1 MSVPN
6 RPESEYNAALKM
18 WGGKW
23 GAAIPLLLLI
33 CGLLWLS
40 LHGPATP
47 KNFWSIGFAAICIGL
62 FLSKTPKE
70 YCATVLRGFNNKS
83 VGVLCASWI
92 FASVFG
98 QIMQAGGI
106 IEGLL
111 WFGLNVGAQSSVF
124 TVITFLAAMLFS
136 LGTGTANGTILAL
149 TPVMFPAGVFL
160 GADPAFLAVAI
171 LSAAPW
177 GTAIPP
183 SPLPISP
190 SPSPRT
196 LTSRR

>member
-1 MSVPN
+1 M
-6 RPESEYNAALKM
+6 
-18 WGGKW
+18 
-23 GAAIPLLLLI
+23 
-33 CGLLWLS
+33 S

-62 FLSKTPKE
+62 FLSTTPKE

-111 WFGLNVGAQSSVF
+111 WFGLNVGAQGSVF

-160 GADPAFLAVAI
+160 GGGPRL
-171 LSAAPW
+171 P
-177 GTAIPP
+177 GRGH
-183 SPLPISP
+183 PL
-190 SPSPRT
+190 
-196 LTSRR
+196 RRRPGGQLFPHLLFQHHRRLHPGR

>member
-1 MSVPN
+1 
-6 RPESEYNAALKM
+6 
-18 WGGKW
+18 
-23 GAAIPLLLLI
+23 
-33 CGLLWLS
+33 
-40 LHGPATP
+40 
-47 KNFWSIGFAAICIGL
+47 
-62 FLSKTPKE
+62 
-70 YCATVLRGFNNKS
+70 
-83 VGVLCASWI
+83 
-92 FASVFG
+92 
-98 QIMQAGGI
+98 MQAGGI

-111 WFGLNVGAQSSVF
+111 WFGLTVGAQGSVF

>member
-18 WGGKW
+18 WGESG
-23 GAAIPLLLLI
+23 GSHPPAPAYLRPLMVVPARAGHAKELLE
-33 CGLLWLS
+33 
-40 LHGPATP
+40 HPALRR
-47 KNFWSIGFAAICIGL
+47 ICIGL

-106 IEGLL
+106 IEELL
-111 WFGLNVGAQSSVF
+111 WFGLNVGAQGSVF

-160 GADPAFLAVAI
+160 GTDPAFLAVV
-171 LSAAPW
+171 SSPAAPW
-177 GTAIPP
+177 GQLFPH
-183 SPLPISP
+183 L
-190 SPSPRT
+190 
-196 LTSRR
+196 LFQHHRRLHPGR